1 MKLHAP
7 ALTLPQLSVACP
19 SCGAAAGRLCTI
31 RGGIRVL
38 RTDVHQPRGAAWAAV
53 QTERAKARAAHVDP
67 AAARKALATLP
78 PDTIEHGTTRGY
90 SQHRT
95 RGVPS
100 CQPCRDAINAQ
111 SKAREAKREGA
122 SPAQKRWNRGDVGT
136 PTAPAPVPTGRDC
149 TVEGC
154 GELASAP
161 QPSAR
166 MVHVVWPFS
175 REPGRWYCPG
185 ACQAY
190 GLALAEVRAIG
201 DSRG

>member
-1 MKLHAP
+1 MKVDIS
-7 ALTLPQLSVACP
+7 ALALPQLSVTCP
-19 SCGAAAGRLCTI
+19 ACGASAGRMCTTH
-31 RGGIRVL
+31 GGTRL
-38 RTDVHQPRGAAWAAV
+38 RTTGVHPKRSSAWTAV
-53 QTERAKARAAHVDP
+53 QKGRIQTRAAHVDP
-67 AAARKALATLP
+67 AAARQALAKLP

-90 SQHRT
+90 SQHRK

-111 SKAREAKREGA
+111 NKARESVREGA
-122 SPAQKRWNRGDVGT
+122 SPAQQSWNRGRVGT

-154 GELASAP
+154 GALASTP

-166 MVHVVWPFS
+166 MVRVVWPDS
-175 REPGRWYCPG
+175 REPARWYCPG
-185 ACQAY
+185 PCRAY

-201 DSRG
+201 GPDA